1 MNVLVTGGSG
11 GIGEAVCRK
20 FFKNGH
26 NVIIGYCHNNEKA
39 EALAKEINGFAVKA
53 DVKNEDEVRKMFDF
67 AHNVCGKIDI
77 LINNAGIALK
87 QGLFFDVT
95 EKQFD
100 DVFNTNVKGVFN
112 CCKYAVHDM
121 LRLGNG
127 GAIINVSS
135 IWGIY
140 GGSCEAVYSASKGA
154 VNAFTIAL
162 AQELESASIRV
173 NAIAPGMVDTAMNS
187 HLTKD
192 EIEEFVR
199 STKRERMI
207 TPEEVADEVYYLAF
221 CAKTG
226 IIKEI

>member
-20 FFKNGH
+20 FFKEGH
-26 NVIIGYCHNNEKA
+26 KVIIGYCQSEEKA
-39 EALAKEINGFAVKA
+39 RTLAKEINGFAVKA
-53 DVKNEDEVRKMFDF
+53 DVKNQDEVREMFGF

-77 LINNAGIALK
+77 LINNAGVALK

-95 EKQFD
+95 EEEFD
-100 DVFNTNVKGVFN
+100 KVFTINVKGTFN

-121 LRLGNG
+121 LQSGKG
-127 GAIINVSS
+127 SIINVSS

-154 VNAFTIAL
+154 INAFTLAL
-162 AQELESASIRV
+162 SQELESASITV
-173 NAIAPGMVDTAMNS
+173 NAVAPGMVDTAMNS

-199 STKRERMI
+199 STERGRMI
-207 TPEEVADEVYYLAF
+207 TPEEVAEKVYSLALSG
-221 CAKTG
+221 KTG
-226 IIKEI
+226 IIEEV

>member
-26 NVIIGYCHNNEKA
+26 NVIIGYCHNKEKA
-39 EALAKEINGFAVKA
+39 EALAKEIMGFAVKA
-53 DVKNEDEVRKMFDF
+53 DVRNEDEVRKMFDF
-67 AHNVCGKIDI
+67 THNVCGKIDI

-100 DVFNTNVKGVFN
+100 DVFNTNVKGTFN

-121 LRLGNG
+121 LRFGNG

-154 VNAFTIAL
+154 VNAFTLAL
-162 AQELESASIRV
+162 SQELESTPICV
-173 NAIAPGMVDTAMNS
+173 NAIAPGMVDTGMNA
-187 HLTKD
+187 HLTKA
-192 EIEEFVR
+192 EIDDFVR
-199 STKRERMI
+199 STERGRMI
-207 TPEEVADEVYYLAF
+207 TPEEVAEKVYSLALSG
-221 CAKTG
+221 KTG
-226 IIKEI
+226 IIEEV